1 MASIRVKLQVGDD
14 ENNYE
19 YKEKYPLRKFVYSID
34 SPSNK
39 TIDELIQNLQQYIV
53 EKFSY
58 INIQII
64 QLMTDDGFILSKS
77 DICSTVLK
85 DNDQIICVHVK
96 KFIEEYYKKFKDDI
110 IWLELKQH
118 DASDNRE
125 KYIRIGLN
133 NVCELFI
140 RMYAK
145 LGVTSLHVFGIYEL
159 ITITSDKRKGSKNTI
174 KYDGHI
180 CFFFK
185 VQLLHKKH
193 FLSFIIR

>member
-1 MASIRVKLQVGDD
+1 MASIRIKLQVGDD
-14 ENNYE
+14 ENNYKYE
-19 YKEKYPLRKFVYSID
+19 EKYPLRKFIYPID

-53 EKFSY
+53 QKFSY
-58 INIQII
+58 INIQIV

-85 DNDQIICVHVK
+85 DNDQIICVHTK

-133 NVCELFI
+133 NVSELFI
-140 RMYAK
+140 RMYGT

-159 ITITSDKRKGSKNTI
+159 VTITNEKRKGSKNRM
-174 KYDGHI
+174 KYSGHI
-180 CFFFK
+180 Y
-185 VQLLHKKH
+185 
-193 FLSFIIR
+193 FLFEAQPIFHYPSNS